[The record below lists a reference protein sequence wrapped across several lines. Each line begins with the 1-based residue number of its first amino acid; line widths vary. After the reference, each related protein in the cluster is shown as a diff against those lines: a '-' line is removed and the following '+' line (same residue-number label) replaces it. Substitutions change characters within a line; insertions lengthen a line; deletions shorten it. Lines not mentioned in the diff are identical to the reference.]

1 MLCSGLGTFHLQ
13 VSYFSSISMYTKND
27 PFFLDYENL
36 RYVMQYDKKAS
47 IIQGT
52 LAHMFDFVW
61 WKWISNWSIISCLY
75 LVLREFFVLM
85 LNIIGTPLRKVMM
98 ICNNLH
104 AIMLFWVQWT
114 LTTLKYF
121 YRGKKSLYLYSVKNF
136 FPYLMCDI
144 INLLMQT

>member
-1 MLCSGLGTFHLQ
+1 
-13 VSYFSSISMYTKND
+13 
-27 PFFLDYENL
+27 
-36 RYVMQYDKKAS
+36 
-47 IIQGT
+47 
-52 LAHMFDFVW
+52 MFDFVW

-121 YRGKKSLYLYSVKNF
+121 YRGKKSLYLYSAKNF

-144 INLLMQT
+144 INLLIQTQHPHCVYRIRRPNKQTPFMGSNKFSYQGWRSALVPFIITRTQSYRCCHL

>member
-1 MLCSGLGTFHLQ
+1 MLCNMIKKNFNYSRNFGTYVWFCLVKMDIKLIDYQ
-13 VSYFSSISMYTKND
+13 LSI
-27 PFFLDYENL
+27 FGVE
-36 RYVMQYDKKAS
+36 R
-47 IIQGT
+47 I
-52 LAHMFDFVW
+52 
-61 WKWISNWSIISCLY
+61 
-75 LVLREFFVLM
+75 FVLM

-144 INLLMQT
+144 INLLMQTQHPHCVYRITRPNKQTPFMESNKFSYQG